1 MKLKKF
7 SVIFA
12 IFIIFSSS
20 TIIGLC
26 QPNSSSDEKPATIL
40 VIGFGPFLNFSVNPS
55 ELIAAELD
63 GEIINNAEVI
73 GLQILPNLS
82 NFSESLEIAY
92 DAIDCYNPSF
102 IFPLGLAAPYDKIR
116 IEKIGYN
123 LKLENRPDARIEKL
137 IPNGRW
143 IRISDYPA
151 LKIVLRLK
159 LEGIPSQIAFYPG
172 LSLCNGMLYSLL
184 HYIDVNNLDIKS
196 GFIHVPL
203 HKSDEHPDGM
213 ELETMVNAT
222 RMIIEVTMNHYT

>member
-1 MKLKKF
+1 MKIKKIF
-7 SVIFA
+7 VILT
-12 IFIIFSSS
+12 IFIVFSSS
-20 TIIGLC
+20 TIIGFC
-26 QPNSSSDEKPATIL
+26 QTTNSYEEEPVIVL
-40 VIGFGPFLNFSVNPS
+40 VIGFGPFLNFTVNPS
-55 ELIAAELD
+55 ELITEELD
-63 GEIINNAEVI
+63 GEVINNAEVV

-82 NFSESLEIAY
+82 NFSESIDIAY
-92 DAIDCYNPSF
+92 DAIECHNPSF
-102 IFPLGLAAPYDKIR
+102 IFPIGLAAPYDKIR

-123 LKLENRPDARIEKL
+123 LKVENNTNPRIERI

-151 LKIVLRLK
+151 MKIVIKLK

-203 HKSDEHPDGM
+203 HKSDENPEGM
-213 ELETMVNAT
+213 ELDTMVNAT
-222 RMIIEVTMNHYT
+222 RMIIEVTMNHYS